1 MFRAYTIKQRHWIN
15 LEGLMRQENYLF
27 DTAKRLDPNYAGDFI
42 LSPPKVPKAT
52 ASSLV
57 SILSSAD

>member
-1 MFRAYTIKQRHWIN
+1 
-15 LEGLMRQENYLF
+15 MRQKNYLF

-42 LSPPKVPKAT
+42 LSPPKVSKAT
-52 ASSLV
+52 ASSPV